1 MTMRTI
7 MTSAAAI
14 FFGAFFATSSYAAAP
29 EAVDLALVLATDVSP
44 SINSSE
50 ARLQREGVAEAFL
63 NPQVVEAIE
72 SGSLGKI
79 AVAAI
84 DFSSRE
90 YNKVVMN
97 WRIIHDKATAAA
109 FGEAMRK
116 APTNTGRHTSISDG
130 IELAELLL
138 ETSNLEATKK
148 VIDVSGDG
156 PNNWGRPMNVVRD
169 EALAKGI
176 IINGLPILGSA
187 PELDKYYM
195 NCVIGGRGSF
205 IVVAND
211 FNDFARAI
219 RNKLIQEIAS
229 AAPSRP
235 RVIKVQAAPAPRG
248 GYSPPVNERGCENQF
263 GGFGPFNG
271 FDFPPPRLNLR

>member
-1 MTMRTI
+1 MTIRT
-7 MTSAAAI
+7 TLLAAA
-14 FFGAFFATSSYAAAP
+14 AFVFAALAASVSHAAAP

-44 SINSSE
+44 SIDYSE
-50 ARLQREGVAEAFL
+50 AHLQREGVAEAFL
-63 NPQVVEAIE
+63 NPQVVEAIQ

-90 YNKVVMN
+90 YNKIVMN
-97 WRIIHDKATAAA
+97 WRIIHDKATATA

-130 IELAELLL
+130 IELAELLF

-176 IINGLPILGSA
+176 VINGLPILGSA
-187 PELDKYYM
+187 PDLDSYYQ

-205 IVVAND
+205 VVVASGFD
-211 FNDFARAI
+211 DFARAI
-219 RNKLIQEIAS
+219 RQKLIQEIAS
-229 AAPSRP
+229 AAPAKA
-235 RVIKVQAAPAPRG
+235 RVVKVQAAPLPRG
-248 GYSPPVNERGCENQF
+248 GFSPPINEKGCENQF

-271 FDFPPPRLNLR
+271 FDFPPPGLNLR